1 MLDCVA
7 KQYRNELIMKQLQF
21 KAESI
26 DPIYF
31 WLVYITDNTHKTWLG
46 PIFWTVL
53 LRFIWV
59 MQISKQSERLKK
71 EVTITF
77 DF

>member
-46 PIFWTVL
+46 PICRIAFL
-53 LRFIWV
+53 WV
-59 MQISKQSERLKK
+59 VKYLKQNERLNK
-71 EVTITF
+71 EITIT
-77 DF
+77 